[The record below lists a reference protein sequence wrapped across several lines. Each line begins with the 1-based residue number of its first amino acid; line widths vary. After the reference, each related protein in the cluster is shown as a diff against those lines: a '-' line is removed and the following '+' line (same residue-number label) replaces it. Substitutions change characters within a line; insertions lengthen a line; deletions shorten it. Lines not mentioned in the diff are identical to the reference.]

1 MRYSRKCLNL
11 QRKPPKP
18 KELTRIQKQLDQSLD
33 EMFSELK
40 DNYGI
45 EKSRFRGHANR
56 NKNKVISHMSE

>member
-1 MRYSRKCLNL
+1 M
-11 QRKPPKP
+11 
-18 KELTRIQKQLDQSLD
+18 TRIQKQLDQSLD